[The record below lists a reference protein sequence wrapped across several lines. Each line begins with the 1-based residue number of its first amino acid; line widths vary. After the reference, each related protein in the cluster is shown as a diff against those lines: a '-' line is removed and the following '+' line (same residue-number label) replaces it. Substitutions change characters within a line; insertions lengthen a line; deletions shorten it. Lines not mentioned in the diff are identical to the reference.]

1 MNFEQLL
8 ATYLGRTIEVF
19 LGDEFLTGQ
28 LIFVGDGFFTLSET
42 QGNYA
47 PVELN
52 ILISQVVYIRVLM

>member
-19 LGDEFLTGQ
+19 LKDEFFTGQ
-28 LIFVGDGFFTLSET
+28 LIFVGSGFFTLSET
-42 QGNYA
+42 QGYYA

-52 ILISQVVYIRVLM
+52 MLSIQTVYIRVLM